1 VRALVLL
8 VVPIVVAAAVG
19 PATGAVKTRECTGL
33 QVCVPVAG
41 PWVVV
46 PTAGASARPQTSF
59 VLSCPKG
66 YIVGGSDAELSSRA
80 LDVSF
85 DARLGAP
92 VNPGVSTTRDAV
104 FRATKTDGTA
114 GRVSFRPHIG
124 CMPTAGGGGPRP
136 RTRVSFGLAATTAAA
151 AAVYPP
157 GQAPALRVKTVVLRP
172 GATQHAVAVCAHGE
186 RLVTG
191 THAYGFFA
199 DAPPAAALAARVTTT
214 LAIAGRRAVL
224 TVHNTLRPGPRAI
237 AQVVA
242 TCAGG
247 GA

>member
-1 VRALVLL
+1 VRALALIALVLAL
-8 VVPIVVAAAVG
+8 VAAGSAD
-19 PATGAVKTRECTGL
+19 GAAKTKECNGL

-46 PTAGASARPQTSF
+46 PTAAASVRPQTSF

-66 YIVGGSDAELSSRA
+66 YIVGGLDAELSSRA
-80 LDVSF
+80 LDVTF

-92 VNPGVSTTRDAV
+92 VNPGVSTTQDAL
-104 FRATKTDGTA
+104 FRATKTDGTD

-124 CMPTAGGGGPRP
+124 CMPAAGGGGPRP
-136 RTRVSFGLAATTAAA
+136 RTGVSFGVRAA
-151 AAVYPP
+151 AAVFPP
-157 GQAPALRVKTVVLRP
+157 GQAPALRVKTIALRP
-172 GATQHAVAVCAHGE
+172 GATQHAVAVCARGE
-186 RLVTG
+186 RLVSATR
-191 THAYGFFA
+191 AFGFFA
-199 DAPPAAALAARVTTT
+199 AAPPARSVAAAVTTT
-214 LAIAGRRAVL
+214 LAVSGKRAVL
-224 TVHNTLRPGPRAI
+224 TVRNTLHGASHGI